1 MNQSLLEEILG
12 FKLKFF
18 VIVTKASFIILAIC
32 FSSVMIM
39 SFLTD
44 AIFIELGPLS
54 VKYGL
59 TFLQNSLLSATSL
72 TFDLAK
78 YCFLSFLRDS
88 DKSFAGVYVFAS

>member
-1 MNQSLLEEILG
+1 MEEILG

-18 VIVTKASFIILAIC
+18 VIVTKSSFIILAIC

-39 SFLTD
+39 SFLTG

-59 TFLQNSLLSATSL
+59 TFLQNSLFSATSL
-72 TFDLAK
+72 TFNLAK
-78 YCFLSFLRDS
+78 YCFWTFLRDS
-88 DKSFAGVYVFAS
+88 DKNVTGVYVFVS